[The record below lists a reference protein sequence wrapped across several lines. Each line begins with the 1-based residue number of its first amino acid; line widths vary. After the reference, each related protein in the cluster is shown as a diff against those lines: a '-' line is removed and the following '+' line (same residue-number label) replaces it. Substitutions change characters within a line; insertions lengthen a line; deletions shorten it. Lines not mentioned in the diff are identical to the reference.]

1 MQNPN
6 EISVNAAFIIIGN
19 EILSGR
25 TQDKNLN
32 YLAKSLNELGINLVE
47 VRVVKDIELDII
59 EAVKSLSKKYNY
71 VFTSGGIGP
80 THDDI
85 TTESIAKAF
94 NVAVIR
100 DKKAEELL
108 RNHYDKQ
115 DLNAARLKMADIP
128 KGAILLNNP
137 VSSAP
142 GFKINNVF
150 VMAGVPN
157 IMQAMFMASKEYLKG
172 GKKTI
177 AKSISIFTTEGDIA
191 ACLSKV
197 QNNYPQVEI
206 GSYPFIRSRTLGT
219 SLVFRAVEEKSLDK
233 AIIEMKK
240 YLSNLN
246 IPIQDQSL

>member
-1 MQNPN
+1 MQNSN
-6 EISVNAAFIIIGN
+6 QKTVNSAFIIIGN

-32 YLAKSLNELGINLVE
+32 YLAKSLNDLGINLVE

-59 EAVKSLSKKYNY
+59 ESVKALSRKYDY

-94 NVAVIR
+94 NIPVIR
-100 DKKAEELL
+100 DKKAEKLL
-108 RNHYDKQ
+108 RDHYDKH

-128 KGAILLNNP
+128 KGAVLLNNP

-157 IMQAMFMASKEYLKG
+157 IMQAMFMASREYLVG

-177 AKSISIFTTEGDIA
+177 AKSIEIFATEGDIA
-191 ACLSKV
+191 AYLTKV
-197 QNNYPQVEI
+197 QNNYPQIEI
-206 GSYPFIRSRTLGT
+206 GSYPFIKNKTLGT
-219 SLVFRAVEEKSLDK
+219 SLVFRGVEESILDK
-233 AIIEMKK
+233 AIAEMEQ
-240 YLSNLN
+240 YLAKLN
-246 IPIQDQSL
+246 IKK